1 MAVLLWIVLLSAG
14 VSLSRAQE
22 SFNKLPDIYKRG
34 VELTSY
40 ALKNHHSIKN
50 HYLFFKSIH
59 RAEIEAG
66 FDVKY
71 IYHNFYLK
79 ATECKRGTEN
89 ADATTCGFRND
100 QPLVDCVIC
109 YKISAG
115 EIDEKPKPYLNCM
128 YRRLLSKENKRER
141 EIGCFRVGFGH
152 LTPTPVAST
161 GS

>member
-22 SFNKLPDIYKRG
+22 SFSKLPDIYKRG
-34 VELTSY
+34 VELTLHQIN
-40 ALKNHHSIKN
+40 AHDSIMN

-59 RAEIEAG
+59 QAEIEAG
-66 FDVKY
+66 FDVKF

-79 ATECKRGTEN
+79 ATECERGMEN
-89 ADATTCGFRND
+89 ADATTCAFRND
-100 QPLVDCVIC
+100 RPRVDCVIC
-109 YKISAG
+109 YKISEG
-115 EIDEKPKPYLNCM
+115 EINNKPKPYLNCM
-128 YRRLLSKENKRER
+128 HRRLLSKESKRER

>member
-1 MAVLLWIVLLSAG
+1 MKISWEPTTKRTE
-14 VSLSRAQE
+14 VSC
-22 SFNKLPDIYKRG
+22 N
-34 VELTSY
+34 VVWTS
-40 ALKNHHSIKN
+40 
-50 HYLFFKSIH
+50 SIH
-59 RAEIEAG
+59 LDEFLSSLQAG

-161 GS
+161 GSQRTAGGETSFEI